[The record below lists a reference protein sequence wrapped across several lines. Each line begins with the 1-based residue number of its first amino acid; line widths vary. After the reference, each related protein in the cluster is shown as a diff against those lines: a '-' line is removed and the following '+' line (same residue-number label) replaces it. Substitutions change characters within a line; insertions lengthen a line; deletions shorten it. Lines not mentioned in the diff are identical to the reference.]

1 MKCSNKFLEVLEG
14 LVMKRGTV
22 DGGGGT
28 HKHNPTVN
36 SSTGSKGKSFPW
48 AGKQSETYIPLN

>member
-1 MKCSNKFLEVLEG
+1 MKTGIVK
-14 LVMKRGTV
+14 K
-22 DGGGGT
+22 GGGWGDTHTHT

-36 SSTGSKGKSFPW
+36 CSPGSKGKNFPW